1 MTRSYVK
8 YQIARDDVDTSDY
21 RPQSVPDIHNVT
33 KLESTFWRNAFQVFV
48 LISVYFTLSI
58 GLTFYNPWLYN
69 TYVSNF
75 TRN

>member
-21 RPQSVPDIHNVT
+21 LPQGVPDIHNVT
-33 KLESTFWRNAFQVFV
+33 KPEPTLWKKAFQVFL
-48 LISVYFTLSI
+48 LISAYFILSI

-75 TRN
+75 KN